1 MKTQIV
7 KNTPEFLIQSGRDGA
22 QELAFLTGSQVVPML
37 PVPGPLFDIQTASS
51 CKLEG
56 YIFILRLR

>member
-7 KNTPEFLIQSGRDGA
+7 KSTTEFLMQSGRDGA
-22 QELAFLTGSQVVPML
+22 QELTFLTSSQVVPML

-51 CKLEG
+51 CKLDG
-56 YIFILRLR
+56 CIFTLRLR